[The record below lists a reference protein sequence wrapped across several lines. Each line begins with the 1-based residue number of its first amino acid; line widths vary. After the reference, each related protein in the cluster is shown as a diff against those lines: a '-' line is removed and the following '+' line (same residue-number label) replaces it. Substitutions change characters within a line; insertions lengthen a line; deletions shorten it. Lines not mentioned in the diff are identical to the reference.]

1 MENIGAVTYNESK
14 YFFKGFISEEKHLQR
29 ACVTLHELS
38 HMWFG
43 NFVTMKWWDD
53 LWLNE
58 SFATFIAYLALDQIP
73 SLKQKYDGGWL
84 RFFVYK

>member
-1 MENIGAVTYNESK
+1 MENIGAVTYNEDT
-14 YFFKGFISEEKHLQR
+14 YFFKGFISEEKYLQR
-29 ACVTLHELS
+29 VCVTLHELS

-58 SFATFIAYLALDQIP
+58 SFATFMAYMTID
-73 SLKQKYDGGWL
+73 
-84 RFFVYK
+84 